1 MYKESLYNFPNKL
14 KENNV
19 LSFELFTDSCLDAIL
34 DTLKILPFLFL
45 AYLLIEILE
54 HHAEDKTT
62 EIIHRAGSW
71 GPVLGSALG
80 IIPQCGFSAA
90 TANLFAGGL
99 ITRGTLIAVFLS
111 TSDEMLPILISKS
124 APAQLILKILLYK
137 FAAGMIAGFVIDLI
151 EKRVHKADTNKELHD
166 ICEQEGCNCEDGVL
180 RSAGFHTVKIAAFL
194 LVTSFLINMAV
205 GLVGEEHLA
214 DFILN
219 KAVIGELLAGLVGL
233 IPNCAASV
241 ILTELYLQGG
251 MSAGAMLSG
260 LLCGAGVGLLV
271 LFRMNKRFPKDNL
284 ITLLLLYTSGVL
296 LGLLATALPIF

>member
-1 MYKESLYNFPNKL
+1 MYWN
-14 KENNV
+14 
-19 LSFELFTDSCLDAIL
+19 LFTDSCLDAVL

-62 EIIHRAGSW
+62 EIIHRAGNW
-71 GPVLGSALG
+71 GPVLGGALG

-90 TANLFAGGL
+90 TANLYAGGL

-124 APAQLILKILLYK
+124 APASLIVRILLYK
-137 FAAGMIAGFVIDLI
+137 FAAGMLGGILIDVV
-151 EKRVHKADTNKELHD
+151 EKRLHARQDRKELHD
-166 ICEQEGCNCEDGVL
+166 ICEQEGCNCEEGVL
-180 RSAGFHTVKIAAFL
+180 RSAIFHTVKIAAFL
-194 LVTSFLINMAV
+194 LVTSFLINIAV
-205 GLVGEEHLA
+205 ELVGEEHLSN
-214 DFILN
+214 FILN
-219 KAVIGELLAGLVGL
+219 KPVIGELLAGLIGL

-271 LFRMNKRFPKDNL
+271 LFRMNKRFMKDNL
-284 ITLLLLYTSGVL
+284 ITLLLLYISGVL
-296 LGLLATALPIF
+296 LSLPASALPIF

>member
-1 MYKESLYNFPNKL
+1 MYWD
-14 KENNV
+14 
-19 LSFELFTDSCLDAIL
+19 LFTDCCLDAVL

-62 EIIHRAGSW
+62 EIVHRAGNW

-90 TANLFAGGL
+90 TANLYAGGL

-124 APAQLILKILLYK
+124 APAALIIKILLYK
-137 FAAGMIAGFVIDLI
+137 FAAGMLAGFVIDI
-151 EKRVHKADTNKELHD
+151 AEKRFHTEKNHKELHD
-166 ICEQEGCNCEDGVL
+166 ICEQEGCNCEEGVL
-180 RSAGFHTVKIAAFL
+180 RSTIFHTVKIASFL
-194 LVTSFLINMAV
+194 LLTSFLINIAV
-205 GLVGEEHLA
+205 EFVGEEHLA

-219 KAVIGELLAGLVGL
+219 KPVIGELLAGLVGL

-260 LLCGAGVGLLV
+260 LLCGAGFGLLV
-271 LFRMNKRFPKDNL
+271 LFRMNRRFLKDNL
-284 ITLLLLYTSGVL
+284 TTLVLLYTSGVL
-296 LGLLATALPIF
+296 LGLLSSVLPIF

>member
-1 MYKESLYNFPNKL
+1 MF
-14 KENNV
+14 
-19 LSFELFTDSCLDAIL
+19 FELFTDSCLDALL

-45 AYLLIEILE
+45 AYLLIEMLE

-62 EIIHRAGSW
+62 EIIHRAGNW

-124 APAQLILKILLYK
+124 APAGLIIKILLYK
-137 FAAGMIAGFVIDLI
+137 FTAGMIAGFLIDVI
-151 EKRVHKADTNKELHD
+151 EKRIHTQGSSKELHD
-166 ICEQEGCNCEDGVL
+166 ICEQEGCNCEEGVL
-180 RSAGFHTVKIAAFL
+180 RSAVFHTAKIAAFL
-194 LVTSFLINMAV
+194 LVTSFLINVAV
-205 GLVGEEHLA
+205 ELVGEEHLA

-219 KAVIGELLAGLVGL
+219 KPVIGELLAGLVGL

-271 LFRMNKRFPKDNL
+271 LFRMNKRFLKDNL
-284 ITLLLLYTSGVL
+284 ITLCLLYFSGVV